1 MADDGRLVSQMIL
14 IELPLFI
21 FSFSESEKRRGH
33 IKTSENSLIRLY
45 DQGKN
50 HVVAEG
56 GPVIRGGGRGVA
68 PCRKEKGRTKVKE
81 LKTCG

>member
-1 MADDGRLVSQMIL
+1 MADDGRLMSQMIL

-21 FSFSESEKRRGH
+21 FSFSESEKRRRGH

-50 HVVAEG
+50 HVVAEEG
-56 GPVIRGGGRGVA
+56 TGDKRR
-68 PCRKEKGRTKVKE
+68 RTRSS
-81 LKTCG
+81 